1 MLAEQTVQALVSHGA
16 AAEGRSEEGVRARFW
31 TQVPDGRVRCTLCP
45 RGCTLREGQHG
56 YCGVREN
63 RGGALYTLVHS
74 QVWAANVDPI
84 EKKPFFHYLPGTN
97 AYSIATVGCNVR
109 CRFCQNWDLSQARPG
124 EGRGNPMPPRRVA
137 QLARRFNGPTIA
149 YTYSEPVVFA
159 EYVMDTADA
168 GHAAGVRS
176 VAVSNGYVQHDA
188 LAEIY
193 GRMDAVKID
202 LKAFS
207 ESFYTRVVRGE
218 LRPVLE
224 TLLALRALGKW
235 TEIVYLVIPTL
246 NDGDAELRRLA
257 QWIRTNLG
265 QGVPLHFSRFHP
277 EYQLQELPPTPVAT
291 LERAR
296 AIAMAEGLAYVYIG
310 NVPGHPAQN
319 TYCPACGSELVERI
333 GFSASKVRIR
343 NGACPFCA
351 HVIPGIWH
359 V

>member
-1 MLAEQTVQALVSHGA
+1 MIGGQTVAEQSRPSARSAGLPEGA
-16 AAEGRSEEGVRARFW
+16 VTARFW
-31 TQVPDGRVRCTLCP
+31 QRTEDGRVRCTLCP
-45 RGCTLREGQHG
+45 RACNLREGQHG

-63 RGGALYTLVHS
+63 RAGALYTLVHS
-74 QVWAANVDPI
+74 RVWAANVDPI
-84 EKKPFFHYLPGTN
+84 EKKPLFHYLPGTN

-124 EGRGNPMPPRRVA
+124 EGEGEPMPPAQVA
-137 QLARRFNGPTIA
+137 ELARRFKCPTIA
-149 YTYSEPVVFA
+149 FTYSEPVIFA

-176 VAVSNGYVQHDA
+176 VAVSNGHVQHDA
-188 LAEIY
+188 LVEIY

-207 ESFYTRVVRGE
+207 EKFYTRVVRGQ

-224 TLLALRALGKW
+224 TLVALRTMGKW
-235 TEIVYLVIPTL
+235 TEIVCLLIPTL
-246 NDGDAELRRLA
+246 NDSDAELRSMA
-257 QWIRTNLG
+257 QWIRANLG
-265 QGVPLHFSRFHP
+265 GAVPLHFSRFHP
-277 EYQLQELPPTPVAT
+277 EYELRELPVTPVAT

-296 AIAMAEGLAYVYIG
+296 QIALAEGLEYVYIG

-319 TYCPACGSELVERI
+319 TYCPGCGKLLVERV
-333 GFSASKVRIR
+333 GFTASSVLIR

-351 HVIPGIWH
+351 RAIPGIWH
-359 V
+359 G